1 MDFLLRSLAVIVKVG
16 GLSTGGTL
24 LNREVVE
31 GTEVNPGGNLMSVP
45 ETNKTKLRSQFRG

>member
-45 ETNKTKLRSQFRG
+45 ETNKTKLRSQFGG